1 MNASIITIG
10 DEILIGQIVDTNSA
24 YISKALSDIGFR
36 INKKISIGD
45 TAEQIYSTI
54 DAALLQ
60 HDLVIVTGG
69 LGPTKDDITKYTI
82 ASIFSSEMVHNS
94 DVSNHV
100 KELLIKRGIVYN
112 ELNQSQAMLPEA
124 CTPLFNI
131 HGTAPGMWFERDGH
145 VLISLPGVPFEMEQ
159 LMINEVTPRLKSHFT
174 LRENIHRTM
183 ITSGLAE
190 SILAETIEKWECALP
205 HYIRLAYLPSF
216 GRVRL
221 RLSAYEIEDSNIREE
236 INQAFAELETIIPQY
251 FVGYESASIENIVHE
266 KLIRSSKKLAIAESC
281 TGGAIAAKFTA
292 MAGASAYLECGVVS
306 YSNQAKEQILGVKHS
321 TLEQYGAVS
330 EQVAIEMAIG
340 ARRVGNADYAIATT
354 GIAGPTGGSE
364 QKPVGTVWFGVAT
377 PEKAFAVHIHCGSE
391 RSQIIGRAT
400 ASAITLLNNSLLL

>member
-24 YISKALSDIGFR
+24 HISKMLSDIGFR
-36 INKKISIGD
+36 INEKISIGD
-45 TAEQIYSTI
+45 SAEQITATLST
-54 DAALLQ
+54 ALSN

-69 LGPTKDDITKYTI
+69 LGPTKDDITKYTL
-82 ASIFSSEMVHNS
+82 ASIFDSEMVYNPL
-94 DVSNHV
+94 VSKHIE
-100 KELLIKRGIVYN
+100 ELLIKRGIVFN
-112 ELNQSQAMLPEA
+112 ELNQSQAMLPAA
-124 CTPLFNI
+124 CTPIFNV

-145 VLISLPGVPFEMEQ
+145 VLISLPGVPFEMKQ
-159 LMINEVTPRLKSHFT
+159 LMINEVVPRLKSHFT

-190 SILAETIEKWECALP
+190 SILAERIEAWESALP
-205 HYIRLAYLPSF
+205 EYIKLAYLPSF

-221 RLSAYEIEDSNIREE
+221 RLSAYQVESGDVRDE
-236 INQAFAELETIIPQY
+236 INEAFAELEGIIGQY
-251 FVGYESASIENIVHE
+251 FVGYESASIEQIVHE
-266 KLIRSSKKLAIAESC
+266 KLTRSALKLAIAESC
-281 TGGAIAAKFTA
+281 TGGAIASKFTA

-306 YSNQAKEQILGVKHS
+306 YSNESKEHILGVQHS

-330 EQVAIEMAIG
+330 EQVAVEMALG
-340 ARRVGNADYAIATT
+340 VKRVAGADYAIATT
-354 GIAGPTGGSE
+354 GIAGPEGGSE

-377 PEKAFAVHIHCGSE
+377 PQGAFAVNIHCGSE

-400 ASAITLLNNSLLL
+400 ATAISLLNQEL